1 MTLPG
6 DLFAALW
13 PTVVPSAGVIVARPW
28 DGRFAPEF
36 NEVCSLLAK
45 ASNADVAAE
54 IEAYLAGDPVPFA
67 CAVTPAI
74 ERAFVVMCAL
84 DTVAIAIHPA
94 MPNRL
99 PGIGRVPAGM
109 LSIMKAKRT
118 STGHYANV
126 AGIGMVVPKG
136 HLVSRKSPRP
146 DDAEEASGTDLA
158 HQFSNLTLV
167 NHPGQGRTLRFIAP
181 PPYKFFVSP
190 DRADHVGLAPIAE
203 DRDDIEFVTT
213 KRGDR
218 PFLDAVPKAP
228 LLADRITAA
237 VTALLDDGAGII
249 VLPELV
255 GSVASAEALQI
266 ALKARGSGTE
276 GLILAGTGASA
287 SVDPGSHRPHNEAM
301 LISANGRILT
311 HQRKLHLF
319 NMGIGRM
326 RDCDIT
332 AAPGCG
338 SRNHMEDAAA
348 GSELVVCD
356 LHGLGRVMT
365 LICEDLQ
372 QQVPGGDLALVLR
385 PDWIL
390 APVLD
395 ISQTT
400 GRWTHSRSIEIG
412 RKTSS
417 RVVVSCCATLG
428 VRMAKEATLVSTAGT
443 INTGIC
449 FDGADGRRVRL
460 VGSTGALAPDR
471 TVVKWES
478 KTWPNHSIVLNP
490 N

>member
-13 PTVVPSAGVIVARPW
+13 LTVAPLAGAIVARPW

-36 NEVCSLLAK
+36 DSISLLLAE
-45 ASNADVAAE
+45 APDADVPAE
-54 IEAYLAGDPVPFA
+54 IEAYLSVDAVPFA
-67 CAVTPAI
+67 CGVKAPV

-84 DTVAIAIHPA
+84 DAVAIEIHPA

-99 PGIGRVPAGM
+99 PGLGRAPSGM
-109 LSIMKAKRT
+109 LAIMKAKRT
-118 STGHYANV
+118 ITGHYADV
-126 AGIGMVVPKG
+126 AGAGMVVPKG
-136 HLVSRKSPRP
+136 HLISRKAPRP
-146 DDAEEASGTDLA
+146 DDANDASGTDFA
-158 HQFSNLTLV
+158 HQFAHLTLV
-167 NHPGQGRTLRFIAP
+167 AHPGHGRTLRFIAP
-181 PPYKFFVSP
+181 SPSKFFVSP
-190 DRADHVGLAPIAE
+190 DRADYVGLAPIAE
-203 DRDDIEFVTT
+203 DRDDIDFVTT

-218 PFLDAVPKAP
+218 PYLDAIPKAP
-228 LLADRITAA
+228 LLADRITAS
-237 VTALLDDGAGII
+237 VIALLDDGAGVI

-255 GSVASAEALQI
+255 GSAASAEALKI

-276 GLILAGTGASA
+276 GLILAGSGASA
-287 SVDPGSHRPHNEAM
+287 SVDPGSHRPHNEAV
-301 LISANGRILT
+301 LIGANGRVLA

-319 NMGIGRM
+319 NMGIDRM

-372 QQVPGGDLALVLR
+372 QQAPGGDLALLLR

-390 APVLD
+390 TPVLD
-395 ISQTT
+395 VSQTA

-412 RKTSS
+412 RKTLS
-417 RVVVSCCATLG
+417 RIVVSCCATLS
-428 VRMAKEATLVSTAGT
+428 VRMAKGHTLVTTTTT
-443 INTGIC
+443 IITGIC
-449 FDGADGRRVRL
+449 FDGADGRRVKL
-460 VGSTGALAPDR
+460 IESTGALTPDR

-478 KTWPNHSIVLNP
+478 STWPMHQIVLNP
-490 N
+490 T

>member
-6 DLFAALW
+6 DLFATLW
-13 PTVVPSAGVIVARPW
+13 PTVAPSTGAIVARPW
-28 DGRFAPEF
+28 DGRFATEF
-36 NEVCSLLAK
+36 NAVSRLFAEAPS
-45 ASNADVAAE
+45 ADVPPE
-54 IEAYLAGDPVPFA
+54 IEAYLEGKAVPFA
-67 CAVTPAI
+67 CAVTALV

-84 DTVAIAIHPA
+84 DAVAVAIHPA

-99 PGIGRVPAGM
+99 PGLARAPAGM
-109 LSIMKAKRT
+109 LATMKAERT
-118 STGHYANV
+118 STGNYADV
-126 AGIGMVVPKG
+126 PGIGMVVPKG
-136 HLVSRKSPRP
+136 HLVSRKGPRP

-158 HQFSNLTLV
+158 HQFRHLTLV
-167 NHPGQGRTLRFIAP
+167 QHPGHGRTLRFIAP
-181 PPYKFFVSP
+181 SPRKFFVSP
-190 DRADHVGLAPIAE
+190 DRADQVGLAPIAE

-228 LLADRITAA
+228 LLADRITTA
-237 VTALLDDGAGII
+237 VTSLLDDGAGVI

-255 GSVASAEALQI
+255 GSVASADALR
-266 ALKARGSGTE
+266 AVLKVRGSGTE

-287 SVDPGSHRPHNEAM
+287 SIDPDSHRPHNEAM
-301 LISANGRILT
+301 LIGANGRVLA

-326 RDCDIT
+326 RECDIAT
-332 AAPGCG
+332 APGCG
-338 SRNHMEDAAA
+338 TRNHMEDAAA

-390 APVLD
+390 TPVLD
-395 ISQTT
+395 INQAT
-400 GRWTHSRSIEIG
+400 GRWTHSRAIEIG
-412 RKTSS
+412 RKTWS

-428 VRMAKEATLVSTAGT
+428 VRMAKADTLIAATAT

-449 FDGADGRRVRL
+449 FDGADSSRVRF
-460 VGSTGALAPDR
+460 VASTGALTPDR

-478 KTWPNHSIVLNP
+478 ATWPNHQIVLNP
-490 N
+490 A